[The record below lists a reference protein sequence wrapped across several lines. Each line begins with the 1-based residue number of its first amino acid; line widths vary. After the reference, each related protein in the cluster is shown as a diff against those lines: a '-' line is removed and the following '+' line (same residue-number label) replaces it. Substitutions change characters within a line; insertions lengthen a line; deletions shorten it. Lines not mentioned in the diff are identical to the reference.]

1 MSKQSSPT
9 RKRKPPADG
18 LLAVIDIGSN
28 SLRLVVFDT
37 ADRTLHPLFNEKILC
52 GLGRGLDKTGRLN
65 PDGVPLAQDYLLRFT
80 RLARAMGVDRIDL
93 IATAAIR
100 DAEDGPD
107 FVAEAER
114 ACGSPIRTLSGEEEG
129 RLAALGVAA
138 GIPDA
143 TGIVGDLGGGSLELA
158 ELRNGQPGRSVS
170 LPLGPLRLIG
180 RHDGK
185 PAAMRQEIDRQL
197 ATVGWL
203 AENARAG
210 DGTLYAVGGAW
221 RNLARLHMQHRRY
234 PLHVIHGY
242 GMSRTEID
250 DVERLV
256 GHLGPRSLARIE
268 GVSRRRAETLPAA
281 ALVLA
286 QLVKTLRYK
295 TVVFSAHGLR
305 EGHLFEAMPAER
317 RAEDPLFSA
326 AEAMAEKWARFG
338 GMSDGL
344 AAWTAPLFE
353 DETPIQRRLRLASCK
368 LADIA
373 WRDHADYRARQ
384 AFQRILYFPFAGIG
398 HGDRVFLALAGFARY
413 GGAEKAG
420 AVAPFLGLLPRD
432 AAARA
437 RQLGLAQRLAYQV
450 SGASAD
456 VLRRSDLTLDAKGR
470 LTLRLRDVGVPSGRG
485 AVERRLQ
492 ALGAAL
498 GAADTAI
505 EESKAA
511 KA

>member
-1 MSKQSSPT
+1 MSKQPA
-9 RKRKPPADG
+9 RAKKRKPPADG

-114 ACGSPIRTLSGEEEG
+114 ACGYPVRILSGEEEG

-143 TGIVGDLGGGSLELA
+143 TGIVGDLGGGSLEIA
-158 ELRNGQPGRSVS
+158 ELRDGRPGRSVS

-180 RHDGK
+180 RHDGN
-185 PAAMRQEIDRQL
+185 PAAMRREIDRQL
-197 ATVGWL
+197 ATVDWL
-203 AENARAG
+203 AENAGDG

-221 RNLARLHMQHRRY
+221 RNLARLHMAQRHY
-234 PLHVIHGY
+234 PLHVIHGFR
-242 GMSRTEID
+242 MRRAEID
-250 DVERLV
+250 DVERIV

-268 GVSRRRAETLPAA
+268 GISRRRVETLPAA
-281 ALVLA
+281 AIVLA
-286 QLVKTLRYK
+286 RLMRTLRCK
-295 TVVFSAHGLR
+295 SVVFSAHGLR
-305 EGHLFEAMPAER
+305 EGHLFETLPAKR
-317 RAEDPLFSA
+317 RSEDPLFSA
-326 AEAMAEKWARFG
+326 AEAMAERWARFG
-338 GMSDGL
+338 GMSDAL
-344 AAWTAPLFE
+344 AAWTAPLFA
-353 DETPIQRRLRLASCK
+353 DETAAQRRLRLASCK

-373 WRDHADYRARQ
+373 WRDHADYRAHQ
-384 AFQRILYFPFAGIG
+384 AFQRILYFPFVGIG
-398 HGDRVFLALAGFARY
+398 HGERVFLALAGFARY
-413 GGAEKAG
+413 GGAEKADQI
-420 AVAPFLGLLPRD
+420 ASFLNLLPRH
-432 AAARA
+432 AVARA
-437 RQLGLAQRLAYQV
+437 RRLGLAQRLAYQV

-456 VLRRSDLTLDAKGR
+456 VLRHSALKLDAKGR
-470 LTLRLRDVGVPSGRG
+470 LILRLRDVGVPAGRG
-485 AVERRLQ
+485 TVERRLQ
-492 ALGAAL
+492 ALGNAL
-498 GAADTAI
+498 GATDTAI
-505 EESKAA
+505 EESKAE